1 MAVDETAR
9 GASVT
14 PGHEPPLSIPEA
26 AVFLNVTDRWV
37 RRAVRERRL
46 PYLKVGRHV
55 RFLVEDLEAFLA
67 DSRVEPAPAPGAV
80 PEPYLRRLP
89 ASVPRRPAGPRSGT
103 GGDTRPASA

>member
-1 MAVDETAR
+1 MAVEDPAR
-9 GASVT
+9 GAKVT

-55 RFLVEDLEAFLA
+55 RFLVEDLQAFLA
-67 DSRVEPAPAPGAV
+67 QSRVEPAPAPAAL
-80 PEPYLRRLP
+80 PEPYLRRVP
-89 ASVPRRPAGPRSGT
+89 PSVQRRPATPRSGAA
-103 GGDTRPASA
+103 GSARPVSA

>member
-1 MAVDETAR
+1 MAVEDPAR
-9 GASVT
+9 GAT
-14 PGHEPPLSIPEA
+14 PNPGHEPPLSIPEA

-67 DSRVEPAPAPGAV
+67 DSRVEPTPAPAAQS
-80 PEPYLRRLP
+80 EPFLRRLP
-89 ASVPRRPAGPRSGT
+89 PPVQRRPPAPRPGAGGS
-103 GGDTRPASA
+103 TRPASA